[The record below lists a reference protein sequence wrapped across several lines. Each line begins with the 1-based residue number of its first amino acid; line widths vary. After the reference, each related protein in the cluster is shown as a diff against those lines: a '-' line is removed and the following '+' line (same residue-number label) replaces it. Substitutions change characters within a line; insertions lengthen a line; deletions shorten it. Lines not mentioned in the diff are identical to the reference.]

1 MPSGGYHPPA
11 NPAQVSGPGALSR
24 RTDQPQPMMN
34 LSNPK
39 YGEQQ
44 DFQSIQAGARMSA
57 PPSGGSPM
65 PAGLPAPTGLKEPSQ
80 MPGQP
85 VTAGASMGEG
95 PGTEGLNLPSDTR
108 ESLRRIYAPILPAL
122 IAESQSRYATQQM
135 KDGVA
140 ALIAIIG

>member
-1 MPSGGYHPPA
+1 MTSGGYHPPA

-44 DFQSIQAGARMSA
+44 DFQQIQGGAPMSA
-57 PPSGGSPM
+57 PSGGTPQM
-65 PAGLPAPTGLKEPSQ
+65 PAGLPAPIGLTEPS
-80 MPGQP
+80 MRPDEP
-85 VTAGASMGEG
+85 VTAGASLG
-95 PGTEGLNLPSDTR
+95 PGPGPEALNLPSDSR
-108 ESLRRIYAPILPAL
+108 ESLRKMYGPILPAL
-122 IAESQSRYATQQM
+122 IVESQSRYATQEM

-140 ALIAIIG
+140 ALIAILS

>member
-1 MPSGGYHPPA
+1 MTSGGYHPPA

-44 DFQSIQAGARMSA
+44 DFQQIQSGAPMSA
-57 PPSGGSPM
+57 PSEGGSAL
-65 PAGLPAPTGLKEPSQ
+65 PAGMPAPTGLAEPSQ

-95 PGTEGLNLPSDTR
+95 PGTEALNLPSDTR
-108 ESLRRIYAPILPAL
+108 ESLRKMYGPILPAL
-122 IAESQSRYATQQM
+122 IVESQSRYATQQF

-140 ALIAIIG
+140 ALIAIM